1 MSAQGVSDQSFAQG
15 NTLVDVLVSQG
26 IIKTDQAQ
34 SIKLQELQTSKNQEE
49 LLISSGLVT
58 EEQLARSKSALYS
71 VPFVDLE
78 QTPISP
84 EALAILPQ
92 AVASRFLVI
101 PIEINKEKKQ
111 LSLAM
116 ADPLDISAIGFVE
129 QKTGLGVRPLT
140 ALPSQVQKLI
150 AERYSV
156 GLAQEVT
163 QA

>member
-26 IIKTDQAQ
+26 IIKTDKAQ

-92 AVASRFLVI
+92 AVA
-101 PIEINKEKKQ
+101 
-111 LSLAM
+111 
-116 ADPLDISAIGFVE
+116 
-129 QKTGLGVRPLT
+129 
-140 ALPSQVQKLI
+140 
-150 AERYSV
+150 
-156 GLAQEVT
+156 
-163 QA
+163 